1 MTKSFEEFDVHKK
14 GTVLTKLVFELL
26 NNKSLEKEFGFKD
39 QIKRAVVS
47 ITNNIAEGSE
57 YNSNRQFTRYL
68 KISKGSCA
76 EVRNMLILSRELGFC
91 NHQEIQ
97 TSYNLTIEIS
107 QNLSNFIKYLD
118 TNNKV

>member
-14 GTVLTKLVFELL
+14 CIVLTKLIFKLL

-39 QIKRAVVS
+39 QIKRAVLS

-91 NHQEIQ
+91 NNEEIQ
-97 TSYNLTIEIS
+97 ISYNLTIEIS

-118 TNNKV
+118 TNNKG

>member
-14 GTVLTKLVFELL
+14 GVVLTKLVFELL

-57 YNSNRQFTRYL
+57 YNSNRQFTKYL

-76 EVRNMLILSRELGFC
+76 EVTNMLILARELGFC
-91 NHQEIQ
+91 NQDEIQ
-97 TSYNLTIEIS
+97 IGYNLTIEIS

-118 TNNKV
+118 TNNKG

>member
-14 GTVLTKLVFELL
+14 GVVLTKLVFQLL

-76 EVRNMLILSRELGFC
+76 EVRNMLILARELGFC
-91 NHQEIQ
+91 NQDEIQ
-97 TSYNLTIEIS
+97 ICYNLTIEIS